1 MILSILIPTTP
12 DREKCLY
19 ELLSELHSQMEKLN
33 AEGEVEIL
41 VEIDNKKLSIGSKRQ
56 MLLERAKGEYILMID
71 DDDAV
76 SENYLSAILEA
87 IEKYKPDAIGFSGF
101 MTTDG
106 RKRENFKISKDLPYV
121 TIQDAFGNK
130 EHLRF
135 NNHLSP
141 IRKDVAL
148 KIGFK
153 DMAFGE
159 DYDYAK
165 RLKESGLIK
174 TEIYINEDLYHYKY
188 LSKK

>member
-56 MLLERAKGEYILMID
+56 MLLER
-71 DDDAV
+71 
-76 SENYLSAILEA
+76 
-87 IEKYKPDAIGFSGF
+87 AIGFSGF